1 MFLGI
6 PLPNTTLAAAGVLL
20 AALLLAALLLRVGHL
35 ARGLERQRLLTE
47 QTMAAGRGEAETLR
61 AVLIAMER
69 ALAARVGD
77 VRAGLE
83 QRLGDFSVRMAREQG
98 EARVHLEQK
107 LREMADARAG
117 HMAALHRGVN
127 ETLHHAVEQ
136 QMQSSFARVL
146 EQFSAVQKAVG
157 DVQAV
162 AAQIGDL
169 KRIFA
174 NVKTRGAWGE
184 AQLRVLLD
192 DLLPDGYLTNARMRD
207 DSADVVEFPVRLPG
221 RGDVAKLL
229 PIDAKFP
236 LVDYEKLLAAA
247 DAGDADA
254 ERAARRA
261 LEARLRLEARKIA
274 EKYVAPPLT
283 TDFAIMYLP
292 TDGLYAEAARVP
304 GLIDDIGRLQVM
316 VMGPSLLPAL
326 LRIVRLGYVTLALEE
341 KAGQIG
347 RLLGATRQEM
357 LRMDDVLEKLARG
370 AGTMRRTIEDARRR
384 TRAVGRKLR
393 DVELLGPVEAEE
405 ILALQEDED
414 SWGAV
419 SPPEAQPAL

>member
-1 MFLGI
+1 MFPMI
-6 PLPNTTLAAAGVLL
+6 PLPNATIAAAGVLL
-20 AALLLAALLLRVGHL
+20 ASLLLSALLLRTGRLTH
-35 ARGLERQRLLTE
+35 ALERQRLLAE
-47 QTMAAGRGEAETLR
+47 QTLAAARGESETLR
-61 AVLIAMER
+61 TVLAEMER
-69 ALAARVGD
+69 ALATRTGD
-77 VRAGLE
+77 VRAALE
-83 QRLGDFSVRMAREQG
+83 QRLGDFSVRMARDQG
-98 EARVHLEQK
+98 EARVQLEQK
-107 LREMADARAG
+107 LREMADAQAG

-136 QMQSSFARVL
+136 QMQTSFSRVL
-146 EQFSAVQKAVG
+146 EQFTAVQKAVG

-169 KRIFA
+169 KRIFT

-192 DLLPDGYLTNARMRD
+192 DLIPDGYLTNARLRD
-207 DSADVVEFPVRLPG
+207 DSADVVEFAVRLPG
-221 RGDVAKLL
+221 GGAAKLL

-236 LVDYEKLLAAA
+236 SVDYEKLLAAA

-274 EKYVAPPLT
+274 EKYLAPPLT

-326 LRIVRLGYVTLALEE
+326 LRTVRLGYVTLALEE

-370 AGTMRRTIEDARRR
+370 AGTMSRTIEDARRR

-393 DVELLGPVEAEE
+393 DVELLGPVEAED
-405 ILALQEDED
+405 ILALQENEEM
-414 SWGAV
+414 WGSDAQAV
-419 SPPEAQPAL
+419 I